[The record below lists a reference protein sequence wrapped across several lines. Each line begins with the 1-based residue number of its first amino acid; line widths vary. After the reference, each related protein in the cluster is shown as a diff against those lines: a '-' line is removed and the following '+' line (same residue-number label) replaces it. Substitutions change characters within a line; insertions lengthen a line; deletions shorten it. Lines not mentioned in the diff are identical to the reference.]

1 MNPIREEVDLG
12 DQKKAFKGKT
22 IKIKKMVKK
31 ETGSFTLKDTYIEAN
46 DTLNTSKNEATG
58 LYPMADDLQSIPDK
72 VLPPDSAIQ
81 AIPDNL
87 VQQPPTD
94 AYNKLNFSK
103 PSEPRPPREVR
114 A

>member
-22 IKIKKMVKK
+22 IKIKKIVKK

-46 DTLNTSKNEATG
+46 DTLNTSKSEGMAI
-58 LYPMADDLQSIPDK
+58 YPYTEGVDPFTNR
-72 VLPPDSAIQ
+72 VLPPESAIQ
-81 AIPDNL
+81 TVPDNL
-87 VQQPPTD
+87 ADGPHLQENPL
-94 AYNKLNFSK
+94 LNFSK
-103 PSEPRPPREVR
+103 PSEHRAHREIR